1 MKEMF
6 RSFRIFTG
14 NYSIKNVLSS
24 GIAFVVV
31 FGAMSLL
38 TMIEAPEDSFLEGFV
53 TAFVPAFSLF
63 APLLG
68 AFLLNA
74 VYLYNLPITAG
85 YKYFHS
91 MRDGGKRYVQAI
103 IAANILTVFIAAFA
117 VGIQAIIFSIVGSE
131 APYLYIMSVVIAMI
145 VTGLINLIGN
155 TRRQWLRMVTIMPV
169 FVLSGGL
176 FGYTAAIVEDGE
188 RIPNIIMW
196 IALAVAAVV
205 YVAGLIYT
213 LAVSAKKWRMS
224 E

>member
-38 TMIEAPEDSFLEGFV
+38 SLIETPEDSFLEGFV
-53 TAFVPAFSLF
+53 TAFVPAFSMF

-103 IAANILTVFIAAFA
+103 IAANILTVIIAAVA

-131 APYLYIMSVVIAMI
+131 APYLYIMSIVIAMLM
-145 VTGLINLIGN
+145 TGLINLIGN
-155 TRRQWLRMVTIMPV
+155 TRRQWLRMVSIIPV
-169 FVLSGGL
+169 YLLAGGL
-176 FGYTAAIVEDGE
+176 FGFTAAMVEAGE
-188 RIPNIIMW
+188 SIPDIIMW
-196 IALAVAAVV
+196 IMLAVATVV
-205 YVAGLIYT
+205 YAAGLIYT
-213 LAVSAKKWRMS
+213 LAVSAKKWRRS